1 MQFSQRVIKL
11 MPHEDTL
18 KLTLKSHSIFGNGVV
33 SEFAGVVSE
42 YDGIVSEYDGI
53 VSNSF

>member
-1 MQFSQRVIKL
+1 